1 MFCLSVTIIIG
12 TIRDDTVKNNQNQ
25 CLATCK
31 CPILNPFY
39 NGINLNGR
47 RVLRIGSA
55 RIKLFHTTLQV
66 IFVSVPDT
74 LCSRSMLQNA
84 RILGN
89 SRVSRS
95 TILSGICASYGCRK
109 FSKGF
114 SSFEE

>member
-1 MFCLSVTIIIG
+1 MAREGGYEFSRQATISQPRGLLILLALSVIFV
-12 TIRDDTVKNNQNQ
+12 TV
-25 CLATCK
+25 
-31 CPILNPFY
+31 
-39 NGINLNGR
+39 
-47 RVLRIGSA
+47 
-55 RIKLFHTTLQV
+55 
-66 IFVSVPDT
+66 VSVPDT